1 MPLFTRLRGDSDQA
15 ISTGQYRVLV
25 KKWVGYARL
34 DPAVY
39 SSHSLR
45 RTKAAYIYEQTR
57 NVEAVRELLG
67 QSTISA
73 TSAYLNVGKH
83 RALEIAK
90 RLAM

>member
-1 MPLFTRLRGDSDQA
+1 
-15 ISTGQYRVLV
+15 V
-25 KKWVGYARL
+25 KKWVSYARL

-67 QSTISA
+67 QSPISA
-73 TSAYLNVGKH
+73 TSAYLNVGKR

-90 RLAM
+90 QLAM